1 MKMKPI
7 LIKKSR
13 CDDMPHNKLLF
24 GTAGIPNSTKGSTSI
39 SGIERIRELGLD
51 CMELA
56 FVQGVPTSENGAKN
70 VFGAALKQNVFL
82 SVHAPYYIN
91 LNSYDEEKQ
100 RASIDRIYQAAKIGS
115 LCGAESIV
123 FHAAFYQKSSN
134 QEVYETVSKALQKL
148 TGLLREEGIPA
159 VLRPETMGKRTQFG
173 TLDELLALS
182 AEIEG
187 VMPCLDFSHMH
198 AREGKQNSYP
208 EFTGILSKVEE
219 ALGKEGLSNMHMH
232 ISGIEYGSNGEKNH
246 LILKESDFNYSDLLV
261 ALKEFKIRGLVICES
276 PNLEEDALLLM
287 KTYLK

>member
-1 MKMKPI
+1 
-7 LIKKSR
+7 
-13 CDDMPHNKLLF
+13 MPHNKLLF
-24 GTAGIPNSTKGSTSI
+24 GTAGIPNSTKGNNSI

-56 FVQGVPTSENGAKN
+56 FVQGVRTSENGAKN
-70 VFGAALKQNVFL
+70 VFGAAQKQNVFL

-115 LCGAESIV
+115 LCGAESII

-134 QEVYETVSKALQKL
+134 QEVYDTVSKALQKL
-148 TGLLREEGIPA
+148 TGQLREEGIPA

-187 VMPCLDFSHMH
+187 VLPCLDFSHMH
-198 AREGKQNSYP
+198 AREGKENSYP
-208 EFTGILSKVEE
+208 EFTVILSKVEE
-219 ALGKEGLSNMHMH
+219 NLGKEGLSNMHMH

-261 ALKEFKIRGLVICES
+261 ALKEFNVRGLVICES
-276 PNLEEDALLLM
+276 PNLEEDALLLS
-287 KTYLK
+287 KTYNE